1 MATSL
6 TTGGHV
12 RAMLALGL
20 PLIGSNLAQMA
31 LHVTDTVMMGRY
43 SVPGL
48 AAVVLG
54 ASSFFV
60 LFILGSGFAVGV
72 MPMVAS
78 AAASGDETEG
88 RRVTRMG
95 MWLSLIFSVLVLP
108 VFWYSGAIF
117 RALGQNDQVAT
128 LAQGFM
134 RIAGFGMA
142 PALLVMV
149 LKSFVSALERTQVV
163 LWVTIG
169 ALFVNAGLD
178 WVLIFGHL
186 GLPAMGPRGTAFATL
201 GTQTLTLIVVALY
214 AAWHGELRR
223 FELFTRFWR
232 PDWPAFA
239 RVFRI
244 GWPIGVTSLA
254 EGGLFQASALMMG
267 WIGTMQ
273 LAAHGIALEI
283 TSLTFMVHMGLSQA
297 ATIRIGRAQGAG
309 DTAALRR
316 GAQVATAL
324 SLVFAVATMA
334 LFLLVPRDLISL
346 WIRPGDP
353 LTPKILS
360 FGAELLAVAALFQL
374 ADASQVMALGLL
386 RGVED
391 TRAPMIM
398 AAISYWLIGIPS
410 SYLLAFHLHLGGVG
424 LWLGLVVG
432 LLCAGVLMMTRFWRG
447 PGRAPAVDIGAGI
460 PG

>member
-1 MATSL
+1 MTRS
-6 TTGGHV
+6 GHV
-12 RAMLALGL
+12 RAILVLGL

-43 SVPGL
+43 SVAGL

-54 ASSFFV
+54 ASSFFI

-95 MWLSLIFSVLVLP
+95 MWLSLIYSALVLP
-108 VFWYSGAIF
+108 VFWFSGPIF
-117 RALGQNDQVAT
+117 RALGQNDQVAS
-128 LAQGFM
+128 LAEGFM

-149 LKSFVSALERTQVV
+149 LKSFVAALERTQVV

-186 GLPAMGPRGTAFATL
+186 GLPEMGARGSAWATL

-214 AAWHGELRR
+214 AARHGALRR
-223 FELFTRFWR
+223 FELFRRFWR
-232 PDWPAFA
+232 PDWPALA

-244 GWPIGVTSLA
+244 GWPIGMTSLA

-273 LAAHGIALEI
+273 LAAHGIALELA
-283 TSLTFMVHMGLSQA
+283 SLTFMVHMGLSQA
-297 ATIRIGRAQGAG
+297 ATIRVGRARGAG
-309 DTAALRR
+309 DPVGLRQ
-316 GAQVATAL
+316 GAIVATAM
-324 SLVFAVATMA
+324 SLGFALLAVA
-334 LFLLVPRDLISL
+334 LFLTFPRALIAL

-353 LTPKILS
+353 LAAQILD
-360 FGAELLAVAALFQL
+360 FGTRLLAVAALFQL

-410 SYLLAFHLHLGGVG
+410 SYLLAFRLNLGGVG

-432 LLCAGVLMMTRFWRG
+432 LLCAATLMMLRFWRG
-447 PGRAPAVDIGAGI
+447 RGQGHGATPGAGVT
-460 PG
+460 G